1 MQQCPY
7 TLGIEGRMYIYS
19 LVCNDGPV
27 LLGSQSNRGS
37 GSVLGRGRGVTYVL
51 QREELVVRDTV
62 KLLKDVLPL
71 ELNNDNCLS

>member
-1 MQQCPY
+1 MQQIPY
-7 TLGIEGRMYIYS
+7 TLEIEGRMYIYS
-19 LVCNDGPV
+19 LVYNNGPV
-27 LLGSQSNRGS
+27 LGSQSNRGS
-37 GSVLGRGRGVTYVL
+37 GNALGRERGVTYVL